1 MIKIN
6 KYILD
11 VKKQEFGQKS
21 SLNSFEKYKMS
32 HFVGQKY
39 AFLAN
44 TSKFLKYKHEIS
56 TKNFD

>member
-1 MIKIN
+1 MLKN
-6 KYILD
+6 RNLGK
-11 VKKQEFGQKS
+11 KS
-21 SLNSFEKYKMS
+21 SLNSFEKYEMS

-39 AFLAN
+39 AFLPN